1 MNAAS
6 CRRKQVSVMGSRVRR
21 AIFPAT
27 YLPDQSTSIMNS
39 QNASVNLLGRG
50 FSESGVS
57 VAAAGEVNGDVN
69 GGLGLSIEHLAA
81 FAERFD
87 AREARRVA
95 DAWRSGNF
103 YGPFCGD
110 FHFRLDDVFGPVA
123 AAGGDV
129 AGEGEIWQRGHGDVV
144 RAADAG
150 FQHSA
155 APDGYG
161 FLLAEIV
168 NAAGWGVAADA
179 AQFYIDDLAGA
190 DFDGGAGMLDIV
202 NAFVEADRRIE
213 LALQRGVGVNV
224 VVAEGLL
231 DHDQVEGV
239 ELPQQRCVFQA
250 IGGVGV
256 HHQADAREFFA
267 EGAGRGDIVARL
279 DFYFDALVARG

>member
-1 MNAAS
+1 
-6 CRRKQVSVMGSRVRR
+6 
-21 AIFPAT
+21 
-27 YLPDQSTSIMNS
+27 MNS

-87 AREARRVA
+87 AREARR
-95 DAWRSGNF
+95 
-103 YGPFCGD
+103 
-110 FHFRLDDVFGPVA
+110 
-123 AAGGDV
+123 
-129 AGEGEIWQRGHGDVV
+129 
-144 RAADAG
+144 AADAG
-150 FQHSA
+150 FQHAA
-155 APDGYG
+155 APDGNG
-161 FLLAEIV
+161 FLPAEIV

-190 DFDGGAGMLDIV
+190 DFDGGAGMLNIV
-202 NAFVEADRRIE
+202 NAFVKADGRIE

-224 VVAEGLL
+224 VVAQGLL
-231 DHDQVEGV
+231 DHDQVKGV
-239 ELPQQRCVFQA
+239 ELLQQRRVFQT

-267 EGAGRGDIVARL
+267 EGAGGRDVVARL